1 MESTLRPDDEGLPA
15 TVLVSDV
22 PDRASVTGAV
32 LCGGASRRMG
42 RDKALLELDGRTLIE
57 RSLEALS
64 GVAAS
69 SLVACGPE
77 PRYAQLGLPLAL
89 DGVPDGGPLA
99 GLCAALEETRTPW
112 LCVLACDMPRASA
125 DVLRALLARAH
136 DQDLDG
142 CLLRTPSG
150 VEPLFGVYRSSC
162 LEAVRAALARGERR
176 MISFHG
182 LELSGR
188 RLRVGT
194 LDARELPPAL
204 RDSALNLNTLSEYER
219 ERDQ

>member
-1 MESTLRPDDEGLPA
+1 ML
-15 TVLVSDV
+15 VLDA
-22 PDRASVTGAV
+22 PDRSSVTGAV
-32 LCGGASRRMG
+32 LCGGASKRMG
-42 RDKALLELDGRTLIE
+42 RDKALLVLDGRTLIE
-57 RSLEALS
+57 RCLEALN

-69 SLVACGPE
+69 SLVACGPQ
-77 PRYAQLGLPLAL
+77 PRYARLGLPLAL

-99 GLCAALEETRTPW
+99 GLCAALERTRTPW

-125 DVLRALLARAH
+125 DGMRTLLARARAE
-136 DQDLDG
+136 DLDG

-150 VEPLFGVYRSSC
+150 VEPLFAVYRASC

-182 LELSGR
+182 FEVAGR
-188 RLRVGT
+188 PLRIGY
-194 LDARELPPAL
+194 LDANDLPSAL
-204 RDSALNLNTLSEYER
+204 RDCARNLNTLPEYER